1 MIASSADT
9 PGTTLSPRSVK
20 LQVVAPLD
28 DRTSGLRGRPDLDA
42 FSLSVALEPAAKA
55 MERFTEA
62 LAQMQAD
69 AVRTRFGS
77 YGVGLIPEESL
88 IESGH
93 RNIVQVLAALRSGRP
108 PEHDKLDD
116 ARRTRER
123 MTQGV
128 PADELHDAYRMCL
141 RILGEQ
147 FITLAQAAGV
157 DESAILAGTR
167 VLWDTADVLTSVVVT
182 ARQEAELDLARHD
195 ERQRIDFLRSLVFD
209 ASSQPELR
217 QRSAAF
223 GLRLDRAYW
232 AVRGHAADAGQCD
245 ELRTTLDAM
254 TRTYG
259 CRPLLGVI
267 DGDVIGVVPVMPT
280 LPTGRFT
287 VGVGGPA
294 PLEAMPHAFATAS
307 RMLDVAISFGF
318 TGSFQMSDLSLRVAV
333 ASEPEL
339 GALLVTRYIAPLSA
353 EGDYGATLEET
364 VVAHIAAGCRIKAT
378 ASRLN
383 IHTNTV
389 RHRLAR
395 FEELT
400 RVHLDDP
407 DVMLE
412 LWWTFVWRSHEH
424 HRHERTV
431 MREP

>member
-1 MIASSADT
+1 MIASSAET
-9 PGTTLSPRSVK
+9 SRGTHPTAPVR
-20 LQVVAPLD
+20 LQAVAPLD
-28 DRTSGLRGRPDLDA
+28 DRTTDASDAPDAPDETRA
-42 FSLSVALEPAAKA
+42 LSSKLAPAVRA
-55 MERFTEA
+55 MEDAADT
-62 LAQMQAD
+62 LARMQAD

-77 YGVGLIPEESL
+77 YSVGLIPEESL

-93 RNIVQVLAALRSGRP
+93 RNVGQVLTALRTGRP
-108 PEHDKLDD
+108 PERAVLDD
-116 ARRTRER
+116 ARRARER

-147 FITLAQAAGV
+147 FITMAHAVGI
-157 DESAILAGTR
+157 DEAAILAGTR

-182 ARQEAELDLARHD
+182 ARKEAELDFARHD

-209 ASSQPELR
+209 SSGQPELR

-223 GLRLDRAYW
+223 GLPVDRSYW
-232 AVRGHAADAGQCD
+232 AVRAHAADSGQRD
-245 ELRTTLDAM
+245 ELRSTLDAM

-267 DGDVIGVVPVMPT
+267 DGDVIGVVPVMPS
-280 LPTGRFT
+280 LSTGRFT

-294 PLEAMPHAFATAS
+294 PLEAMPRAFATAS
-307 RMLDVAISFGF
+307 RMLDVAIGFGL

-339 GALLVTRYIAPLSA
+339 GELLVTRYLARLQG
-353 EGDYGATLEET
+353 EGEYGATLEET
-364 VVAHIAAGCRIKAT
+364 VAAHIAGGCRIKAT
-378 ASRLN
+378 ANRLD

-400 RVHLDDP
+400 GVHLDDP

-412 LWWTFVWRSHEH
+412 LWWTFAWRSHEH
-424 HRHERTV
+424 HRHE
-431 MREP
+431 